1 MKLDPT
7 KMKDWQIAEAAE
19 ATLRPAAD
27 LLKELG
33 INDDEWDAY
42 GRHLAKVDVTKV
54 LRRLG
59 GGDASKAPKRAK
71 YIDVT
76 AITPTALGEGKTTTT
91 LGLVEGLGLL
101 GKKVIGCVRQPSGG
115 PTFNIKGSAAG
126 GGLAQVV
133 PLTSLSLGLTGDID
147 AITNANNLAMVA
159 LNSRMQHER
168 NHDDA
173 WLAERGLK
181 RLDIDPE
188 RIQFR
193 WAMDFCAQG
202 LRNIEIGKGGRLDGF
217 NCQSGFYITVA
228 SEVMAILAMSADL
241 RDLRERLSKIIVAYT
256 KSGAPV
262 TTRDLEVDGAMCALL
277 VNAIKPTLMQSIEGQ
292 PVFVHAGPFANIAI
306 GQNSVVADRL
316 ACALGDYV
324 VTESGF
330 ASDMGY
336 EKFWNIKCRCSGL
349 KPDAVVLVATV
360 RALKAHGGAPAVK
373 AGLPLDPAYTTE
385 NLELLEKGCDN
396 LLAHIDIIRR
406 SGVQPV
412 VCLNAFYTDTQAER
426 DLVRKM
432 AERAGATFAVSDHW
446 LKGGEGARDLAAAVV
461 AACDAPNAFEFLC
474 DLDEPL
480 KDRIERQVKEVYG
493 GDDVDF
499 EPVALK
505 KLEMFQSNPETA
517 RLPVCVAKTQYSLSH
532 DPKLL
537 GRPKGWRMPVKDVLV
552 YQGAGL
558 IVPVAGEI
566 KLMPGTSASPA
577 FRRIDVDVET
587 GKVRGLF

>member
-1 MKLDPT
+1 MAKLDPV

-19 ATLRPAAD
+19 ENLRTA
-27 LLKELG
+27 KELTAELG
-33 INDDEWDAY
+33 LQENEWEPY
-42 GRHLAKVDVTKV
+42 GRYLAKIDVTKV
-54 LRRLG
+54 LARLG
-59 GGDASKAPKRAK
+59 EKKRAK

-91 LGLVEGLGLL
+91 LGLVEGLGKL
-101 GKKVIGCVRQPSGG
+101 GKKVVGCVRQPSGG

-126 GGLAQVV
+126 GGLAQVI
-133 PLTSLSLGLTGDID
+133 PLTKLSLGLTGDID

-181 RLDIDPE
+181 RLDIDPD
-188 RIQFR
+188 RIQLR
-193 WAMDFCAQG
+193 WAIDFCAQG
-202 LRNIEIGKGGRLDGF
+202 LRNIEIGIGGRLDGF
-217 NCQSGFYITVA
+217 NMKSGFYITVA
-228 SEVMAILAMSADL
+228 SEVMAILAMAADLADL
-241 RDLRERLSKIIVAYT
+241 RRRLAKIVVAYT
-256 KSGAPV
+256 KSGKPV
-262 TTRDLEVDGAMCALL
+262 TTADLEVDGAMCALL
-277 VNAIKPTLMQSIEGQ
+277 VEAVKPTLMQSIEGQ
-292 PVFVHAGPFANIAI
+292 PMLVHAGPFANIAI

-373 AGLPLDPAYTTE
+373 AGLPLDPVYTTE
-385 NLELLEKGCDN
+385 NLDLLKKGCDN

-406 SGVQPV
+406 SGIRPV
-412 VCLNAFYTDTQAER
+412 VCLNAFYTDTER
-426 DLVRKM
+426 ERALVR
-432 AERAGATFAVSDHW
+432 EVVEGAGARFAVSDHW
-446 LKGGEGARDLAAAVV
+446 LKGGEGALELAEAVI
-461 AACDAPNAFEFLC
+461 AACDEPNGFAYLC
-474 DLDEPL
+474 DLDMPL
-480 KDRIERQVKEVYG
+480 KDRIEKQVKEVYG
-493 GDDVDF
+493 GDGVDF
-499 EPVALK
+499 EPLALE
-505 KLEMFQSNPETA
+505 KLAQFQSDPEIA

-537 GRPKGWRMPVKDVLV
+537 GRPKGWRMPVKDVLI
-552 YQGAGL
+552 YRGAGL
-558 IVPVAGEI
+558 VVPVAGEI

-577 FRRIDVDVET
+577 YRRIDVDVVT
-587 GKVRGLF
+587 GHVHGLF

>member
-7 KMKDWQIAEAAE
+7 QMKDWQIAEAAE
-19 ATLRPAAD
+19 EALRPAAD
-27 LLKELG
+27 LVAELG
-33 INDDEWDAY
+33 LTDDEWDAHGKY
-42 GRHLAKVDVTKV
+42 LAKVDVTKV
-54 LRRLG
+54 LKRVGAGRRG
-59 GGDASKAPKRAK
+59 K

-91 LGLVEGLGLL
+91 LGLVQGLGRL

-133 PLTSLSLGLTGDID
+133 PLTALSLGLTGDID

-159 LNSRMQHER
+159 LNARMQHER

-173 WLAERGLK
+173 WLAARGLT
-181 RLDIDPE
+181 RLDIDE
-188 RIQFR
+188 NRIQFR

-202 LRNIEIGKGGRLDGF
+202 LRSIEMGRGGKLDGYT
-217 NCQSGFYITVA
+217 CESGFYITVA

-241 RDLRERLSKIIVAYT
+241 ADLRHRLSKIIVAYS

-262 TTRDLEVDGAMCALL
+262 TTADLEVDGAMCALL

-292 PVFVHAGPFANIAI
+292 PMFVHAGPFANIAI

-316 ACALGDYV
+316 ACALSDYV

-330 ASDMGY
+330 ASDMGF

-373 AGLPLDPAYTTE
+373 AGLPIDPVYTTE

-412 VCLNAFYTDTQAER
+412 VCLNAFYTDTP
-426 DLVRKM
+426 
-432 AERAGATFAVSDHW
+432 AERALVKRIAESAGAAFAVSDHW
-446 LKGGEGARDLAAAVV
+446 LKGGEGALELAEAVIK
-461 AACDAPNAFEFLC
+461 ACDAPNDFAYLC
-474 DLDEPL
+474 DLGEPIAA
-480 KDRIERQVKEVYG
+480 RIEKQVKEVYG
-493 GDDVDF
+493 GDGVDF
-499 EPVALK
+499 EPLALE
-505 KLEMFQSNPETA
+505 KLERFQADPDTA
-517 RLPVCVAKTQYSLSH
+517 SLPVCIAKTQYSLSH
-532 DPKLL
+532 DPALL
-537 GRPKGWRMPVKDVLV
+537 GRPKGWRMPVKDILV
-552 YQGAGL
+552 YRGAGL
-558 IVPVAGEI
+558 LVPVAGEI

-587 GKVRGLF
+587 GKVKGLF